1 MKRDEDSGGMWCLV
15 MFDLPVK
22 TKRQRHAATVFRNM
36 LLDMGYGMVQ
46 YSVYVRYTPTQS
58 GNRATVKMIKDNLP
72 ANGLVRILHISDH
85 QWSTAARFSSGKR
98 EIEEETPVVPEKLR
112 TLDRG
117 RPWRDSQF
125 ASTRLSPSRDMS
137 R

>member
-72 ANGLVRILHISDH
+72 ANGLVRILQAFRCLVWVSGSGGGGAGRVVWGYGYHVVVH
-85 QWSTAARFSSGKR
+85 RRPATA
-98 EIEEETPVVPEKLR
+98 
-112 TLDRG
+112 
-117 RPWRDSQF
+117 
-125 ASTRLSPSRDMS
+125 
-137 R
+137 

>member
-58 GNRATVKMIKDNLP
+58 EWIKH
-72 ANGLVRILHISDH
+72 GLHL
-85 QWSTAARFSSGKR
+85 GKLIKKG
-98 EIEEETPVVPEKLR
+98 EC
-112 TLDRG
+112 
-117 RPWRDSQF
+117 
-125 ASTRLSPSRDMS
+125 
-137 R
+137 

>member
-46 YSVYVRYTPTQS
+46 Y
-58 GNRATVKMIKDNLP
+58 DN
-72 ANGLVRILHISDH
+72 
-85 QWSTAARFSSGKR
+85 AR
-98 EIEEETPVVPEKLR
+98 
-112 TLDRG
+112 D
-117 RPWRDSQF
+117 F
-125 ASTRLSPSRDMS
+125 AQIG
-137 R
+137 

>member
-72 ANGLVRILHISDH
+72 ANGLVRIL
-85 QWSTAARFSSGKR
+85 
-98 EIEEETPVVPEKLR
+98 E
-112 TLDRG
+112 
-117 RPWRDSQF
+117 
-125 ASTRLSPSRDMS
+125 ASAVFVG
-137 R
+137 

>member
-58 GNRATVKMIKDNLP
+58 GNRATGSARVF
-72 ANGLVRILHISDH
+72 AHFGLRPS
-85 QWSTAARFSSGKR
+85 
-98 EIEEETPVVPEKLR
+98 
-112 TLDRG
+112 
-117 RPWRDSQF
+117 PWR
-125 ASTRLSPSRDMS
+125 
-137 R
+137 

>member
-85 QWSTAARFSSGKR
+85 QWSTAARFSSCAAPFVRAAQAYQEG
-98 EIEEETPVVPEKLR
+98 
-112 TLDRG
+112 
-117 RPWRDSQF
+117 
-125 ASTRLSPSRDMS
+125 
-137 R
+137 

>member
-85 QWSTAARFSSGKR
+85 QWSTA
-98 EIEEETPVVPEKLR
+98 VVPEKLR